1 MWFAS
6 LAPFA
11 LSLVVGAPRSP
22 LANIRLPPS
31 PPTSSSLSSVVV
43 EIASGPIRGTVVNN
57 FPTRDVQVFKGIPY
71 AAAPVDDLR
80 WRPPQPPKAWKPD
93 VREATEFGADCKQ
106 GVDNATAEDCLQV
119 QDNLSFPFLSI
130 LIFGFFCVV
139 SSTQDTLGWLTPA
152 NAHPHLQPNYADVR
166 YVDDATSH
174 SDSSTSLLHTTAP
187 LLLLEVYQSCSGST
201 AGGTRRAAPRR
212 IQTVPQ
218 MWAP

>member
-80 WRPPQPPKAWKPD
+80 WRPPQPPKAWKPE

-119 QDNLSFPFLSI
+119 QDTSPSPSCLFNICFFRGFLDS
-130 LIFGFFCVV
+130 GHTGVV
-139 SSTQDTLGWLTPA
+139 NSGQCPSASSTKL
-152 NAHPHLQPNYADVR
+152 Y
-166 YVDDATSH
+166 
-174 SDSSTSLLHTTAP
+174 
-187 LLLLEVYQSCSGST
+187 
-201 AGGTRRAAPRR
+201 
-212 IQTVPQ
+212 
-218 MWAP
+218 